1 MWKLIAG
8 KALALIVF
16 LCGVSA
22 TVSAAP
28 KSDLWDFWNSSNEQS
43 AATIDH
49 QAWQDLLQK
58 YLTSDH
64 PSGVNRFDYAGIS
77 GADSE
82 RLDKYLESL
91 QELDPRDYNRAEQKA
106 YWINFYNALTVQVI
120 LGEYPVKSILKVGG
134 GLFTWGPWDDDH
146 AEVAG
151 ETLTLNDIE
160 HRILRPIWNDP
171 RLHFAVNCASIG
183 CPNLQPV
190 PFTAAN
196 SESLLDQSAREYM
209 SHKRGAHF
217 DKKGRLVLSQIFEW
231 YGVDFGDSERE
242 VINALSQYA
251 PKDLGEK
258 MRDHRGKVKYE
269 YDWDLNKP

>member
-1 MWKLIAG
+1 MLLLSISSG
-8 KALALIVF
+8 VF
-16 LCGVSA
+16 
-22 TVSAAP
+22 AAP
-28 KSDLWDFWNSSNEQS
+28 KAELWTFWDNSNEQS

-49 QAWQDLLQK
+49 QLWQDLLQT
-58 YLTSDH
+58 YLVSDH
-64 PSGVNRFDYAGIS
+64 PSGVNRFNYAGVTEKD
-77 GADSE
+77 AE
-82 RLDKYLESL
+82 RLEAYLESL
-91 QELDPRDYNRAEQKA
+91 QQLDPRNYNRAEQKA
-106 YWINFYNALTVQVI
+106 YWINLYNALTVQVI
-120 LGEYPVKSILKVGG
+120 LEEYPVKSILKAGG

-183 CPNLQPV
+183 CPNLQPA
-190 PFTAAN
+190 PFTVAN
-196 SESLLDQSAREYM
+196 TESLLEQSAREYL
-209 SHKRGAHF
+209 SHERGVHF

-242 VINALSQYA
+242 VIEALSQYA
-251 PKDLGEK
+251 PDSIAQR
-258 MRDHRGKVKYE
+258 MRDHNGKVKYE